1 MDSAKLYDAT
11 YARIVDLLTG
21 ADPATP
27 VEACPGWNVQDLAA
41 HLAGGLAAFVVRD
54 FDAGEHENFGE
65 RIVAER
71 RGQSIE
77 ASLAEWA
84 KNRETATEAIESPMG
99 AVLVAEV
106 VGHEQDLRTAL
117 GQPGARDDQ
126 AVRVALDR
134 PLQELAKKLAS
145 DDLALEIVLDTD
157 RSAYGEGAP
166 SATLTTSAYEL
177 GRVMGGRRTEA
188 EVRALDWG
196 GADPEPYL
204 PALKL
209 FGTFRETSLEE

>member
-11 YARIVDLLTG
+11 HARIAGLLAG

-41 HLAGGLAAFVVRD
+41 HLAGGLGAFVARD
-54 FDAGEHENFGE
+54 FDAGESENFGE

-84 KNRETATEAIESPMG
+84 RNRATAGEAIASPMG

-117 GQPGARDDQ
+117 GQPGARDDH

-145 DDLALEIVLDTD
+145 DELALHIVLETD
-157 RSAYGEGAP
+157 GSAYGEGAP
-166 SATLTTSAYEL
+166 SATLTTTAYEL
-177 GRVMGGRRTEA
+177 GRVMGGRRTEV

-196 GADPEPYL
+196 GADPGPFL

-209 FGTFRETSLEE
+209 FGAFRETSLEE